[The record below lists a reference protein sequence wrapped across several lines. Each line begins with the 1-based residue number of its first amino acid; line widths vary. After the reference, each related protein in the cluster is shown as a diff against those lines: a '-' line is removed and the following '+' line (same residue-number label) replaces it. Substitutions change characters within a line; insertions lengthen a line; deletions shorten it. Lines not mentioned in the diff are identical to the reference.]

1 MPPSVHNA
9 NVVQDSKP
17 WADDRAP
24 NAIFACFVSFWH
36 QGIMFCVFA
45 VDSLGVITN
54 VYHIHYAWLA
64 TEAPGINGF
73 VLDLGVPILPCR
85 IVGVHVIF
93 TPLNG
98 ILFAKWA
105 SFAPS
110 EGNYYHIGPSV
121 LPVAAHH
128 GALRVKIHM
137 EARSPASSQ

>member
-1 MPPSVHNA
+1 MALGCCHVSSPS
-9 NVVQDSKP
+9 SK
-17 WADDRAP
+17 R
-24 NAIFACFVSFWH
+24 NL
-36 QGIMFCVFA
+36 A

-137 EARSPASSQ
+137 EAQLQDLLVANESSQRKLGSTKVNLRCAAVYI